1 MKQCLIVK
9 QTIGRVMV
17 VKLKKKIFLWFCFIF
32 TPVEKYQKNQNDI
45 CHEHINI

>member
-1 MKQCLIVK
+1 MPYRKTNHWTANGSK
-9 QTIGRVMV
+9 T
-17 VKLKKKIFLWFCFIF
+17 KKEDILLWFCFIF